1 MFINIFHV
9 VYPAEI
15 LHFSHQSP
23 ERLKQLAREALLV
36 RLYDLGDISSARAAE
51 LLGMRR
57 REFLDLLG
65 AYHVS
70 VFDEDLDIVEELRHS
85 DEACCD

>member
-1 MFINIFHV
+1 M
-9 VYPAEI
+9 
-15 LHFSHQSP
+15 S
-23 ERLKQLAREALLV
+23 
-36 RLYDLGDISSARAAE
+36 
-51 LLGMRR
+51 R